1 MQDEKKRIIEPVR
14 SEGIIVDARVNSKR
28 EGFHI
33 LVVDDD
39 ALIRHILPRALK
51 GLGVSVEVAENG
63 LQAQRKILAGNFN
76 LVITDI
82 NMPGMSGVDL
92 LRWLSK
98 YHPQVEGMAMTAY
111 DLADDLTR
119 EMLGR
124 VSNFFTKP
132 FSITLLQEAVK
143 ASMELQKKQEEK
155 RE

>member
-1 MQDEKKRIIEPVR
+1 MQDEKKRLSTSVSI
-14 SEGIIVDARVNSKR
+14 EGIKIDARMNSKS

-39 ALIRHILPRALK
+39 ALIRHMVPRALK
-51 GLGVSVEVAENG
+51 SLGVSVEVAENG
-63 LQAQRKILAGNFN
+63 LQAQRKIHAGNFN

-82 NMPGMSGVDL
+82 NMPEMNGVEL
-92 LRWLSK
+92 LLWLSE
-98 YHPQVEGMAMTAY
+98 YHPQVECMVMTAFY
-111 DLADDLTR
+111 QAEDLTP

-124 VSNFFTKP
+124 VSNFLTKP

-143 ASMELQKKQEEK
+143 GSMERQKKQEEK